1 MKNSIVAV
9 LGILFGAA
17 SIAPA
22 IAQTSPSMPSDPSPP
37 LTRADVNADL
47 VAWRA
52 AGFKPPIN
60 FEHYP
65 ANAQQAGRS
74 VAEQRAQA
82 SGQH

>member
-1 MKNSIVAV
+1 MKNFIVAV
-9 LGILFGAA
+9 LGILFGVA

-22 IAQTSPSMPSDPSPP
+22 IAQTSPPMPSDPSLP

-47 VAWRA
+47 AAWRA

-60 FEHYP
+60 FERYP
-65 ANAQQAGRS
+65 ANAQQASRR

-82 SGQH
+82 SGLQ

>member
-1 MKNSIVAV
+1 MKNVTVAV
-9 LGILFGAA
+9 LGILLGAA

-22 IAQTSPSMPSDPSPP
+22 IAQTSPPMSSDPSAP

-47 VAWRA
+47 AGWRA

-60 FEHYP
+60 FERYP
-65 ANAQQAGRS
+65 ANAQQAGRI

-82 SGQH
+82 LGQH